1 MGYYSR
7 INSGVKT
14 EGVVP
19 RHAGDLHQGDHT
31 GQAGA
36 EEPLRVSRVHDQGA
50 GSNTYLDI
58 QPQNKGKTCKMGS
71 CWSSIT
77 PSNLRI
83 VCLLSFVI

>member
-1 MGYYSR
+1 MGYWPGNHCR
-7 INSGVKT
+7 VKAQ
-14 EGVVP
+14 GALP
-19 RHAGDLHQGDHT
+19 LHARDLHQGHHP

-50 GSNTYLDI
+50 GSNSYLDI

-71 CWSSIT
+71 SWSSIT
-77 PSNLRI
+77 PANLRI